1 MLGSSSRPEKWGQ
14 FMQVRAFIIAAA
26 AVVSTIG
33 VVHAADMAVKAPPIS
48 RTAPI
53 AYTWTGCYVGVN
65 AGGAWARSQ
74 GSMRF
79 NDSAG
84 TNRQAVEAAERFTLD
99 PTGFTGGGQL
109 GCNYQTGNFV
119 LGAEGDLDYLGL
131 RSSRLVTV
139 PFPAGGGTFTVTD
152 SMSTDW
158 MATARG
164 RIGYAVNNWL
174 FYATGGLAVTQ
185 LRFNSTYADVFGVFE
200 NASLSDT
207 RYGWTAGAGIEV
219 AIGGGP
225 WSAKLEYLHA
235 DFGTASVTGT
245 FVPVG
250 NTFGTHSVD
259 LKTDIVRAGLNYRF
273 GGGAP
278 VVAKY

>member
-1 MLGSSSRPEKWGQ
+1 MRQ
-14 FMQVRAFIIAAA
+14 IMQVRAFVIAAA
-26 AVVSTIG
+26 TSISAVG
-33 VVHAADMAVKAPPIS
+33 AAHAADMAVKAS
-48 RTAPI
+48 RPAPI

-65 AGGAWARSQ
+65 AGGAWARSN

-79 NDSAG
+79 NDNTG
-84 TNRQAVEAAERFTLD
+84 VNRQAVEVSEGFSFG
-99 PTGFTGGGQL
+99 PSGFTGGGQL

-119 LGAEGDLDYLGL
+119 LGLEGDVDYLGL
-131 RSSRLVTV
+131 RSSRTLTAA
-139 PFPAGGGTFTVTD
+139 FPAGGGTYTITD

-158 MATARG
+158 MATARARAG
-164 RIGYAVNNWL
+164 FAVNNWL
-174 FYATGGLAVTQ
+174 FYATGGLVVTQ
-185 LRFNSTYADVFGVFE
+185 LRFNTTYADVFGASE
-200 NASLSDT
+200 NAGLSDT

-245 FVPVG
+245 FVPLA

-273 GGGAP
+273 GGGTP

>member
-1 MLGSSSRPEKWGQ
+1 MGKI
-14 FMQVRAFIIAAA
+14 MQVRAFVRVAAA
-26 AVVSTIG
+26 GIATIG
-33 VVHAADMAVKAPPIS
+33 AAHAADLAVKAPVSKP
-48 RTAPI
+48 API

-79 NDSAG
+79 NDNTG
-84 TNRQAVEAAERFTLD
+84 LNRQAVEAAEGFTFE
-99 PTGFTGGGQL
+99 PSGFTGGGQL

-119 LGAEGDLDYLGL
+119 FGLEGDVDYLGL
-131 RSSRLVTV
+131 RSSRTVTA
-139 PFPAGGGTFTVTD
+139 PFPGGGTFTITD
-152 SMSTDW
+152 STSTDW
-158 MATARG
+158 MATVRP
-164 RIGYAVNNWL
+164 RVGYAINNWL

-185 LRFNSTYADVFGVFE
+185 LRFNTTYADVFGTSE

-207 RYGWTAGAGIEV
+207 RYGWTAGAGVEV

-225 WSAKLEYLHA
+225 WSAKFEYLHA

-245 FVPVG
+245 FVGVA
-250 NTFGTHSVD
+250 NTFGAHSVD

-273 GGGAP
+273 GGGTP